1 MNTKYLLY
9 AEGNDSIDVLNQFPN
24 DFLMTVQRLLAEPL
38 IPIPVS
44 SQFCELEENSANVEY
59 GPQMDDCIFIAVAI
73 PRKDKSV
80 WTTFAHLI
88 AEGMLCMRK
97 PTLSFY
103 YDKDRFYI
111 FMCQHEETTQ
121 LVLLQ
126 LISDYFHPHPQ
137 FDPVSTTLAHIVD
150 QDAIMTWELLNDYI
164 SYIYSSKLSE
174 EVSDFRHKYVR
185 WTLLTPTETNQDT
198 SIEAL
203 ITIFAKMNGYKY
215 GQYGD
220 PHSRLY
226 SIGELAIPHEEI
238 QNLDDHLENY
248 VTSTM
253 DEMKDRE
260 HNNLFI
266 SEASIIGFIWF
277 CSKSENNPFGYT
289 EEESEHMMNAI
300 KNLAESSDFK
310 FPMTMCTITKSPEK
324 DPDRPK
330 MMYAYGTTLSAV
342 DRSLS
347 DGMEVLVGR
356 IYDRINGIDDEE
368 GE

>member
-1 MNTKYLLY
+1 MNTRYLLY

-24 DFLMTVQRLLAEPL
+24 EFLIMVQRVNAEPL

-44 SQFCELEENSANVEY
+44 SQFCELEENSTNMEY
-59 GPQMDDCIFIAVAI
+59 GPQMDDHIFIAVAI

-80 WTTFAHLI
+80 WTTFAHLV

-97 PTLSFY
+97 PTLKFHYDEEKFY
-103 YDKDRFYI
+103 V
-111 FMCQHEETTQ
+111 FMCQHEEAKQ
-121 LVLLQ
+121 VVLEQ
-126 LISDYFHPHPQ
+126 LISEHFDKRPQ
-137 FDPVSTTLAHIVD
+137 FDPVSTTFSHIVD

-174 EVSDFRHKYVR
+174 EASDFRHKYVR
-185 WTLLTPTETNQDT
+185 WTLLTPTETNQNMP
-198 SIEAL
+198 IESL

-238 QNLDDHLENY
+238 QNLDDHLESY
-248 VTSTM
+248 VKSTM

-260 HNNLFI
+260 HSNLFV
-266 SEASIIGFIWF
+266 SKASIIGFIWF

-289 EEESEHMMNAI
+289 EEESEHMMNSI
-300 KNLAESSDFK
+300 KNLTASSDFK
-310 FPMTMCTITKSPEK
+310 FPMTMSTISKSPEK

-342 DRSLS
+342 ERCLA

-356 IYDRINGIDDEE
+356 IYDRINGINEE
-368 GE
+368 EE